1 MLYLDL
7 ERHNMLVGFFAIESI
22 SSLCKF
28 NIANSVD
35 FPDWKLN
42 SFSDINLCLSRKTTI
57 CVEKTSSNILLI
69 VVKLILSCNYLHEV
83 FWVIFINWSNKQIF

>member
-7 ERHNMLVGFFAIESI
+7 ERHNMLAGFFAIESI
-22 SSLCKF
+22 SSLCKS

-83 FWVIFINWSNKQIF
+83 F